1 MLELYI
7 RLVQAGK
14 RTVESVPEKFR
25 SDVKAAIEAATAEEQ
40 K

>member
-7 RLVQAGK
+7 KLVLVGK
-14 RTVESVPEKFR
+14 RTVESVPAKFR
-25 SDVKAAIEAATAEEQ
+25 EDVKAAIEAATAEEQ